1 MKLKTISGALL
12 ATTMLTACQGGS
24 SAVSTVKNAL
34 NPAINSN
41 FSAISAQISELEQ
54 AVSFAQ
60 SSATLSALLNPTDKD
75 KALAG
80 DIVTRIDNVIAGW
93 EEHKSGMSQG
103 LLRAKLADEGFRK
116 AEAVVKLLKDELRPM
131 ITDVTQGKGYDTAK
145 FKFLDNKAS
154 LDKVINEKKALIF
167 DQATPTVIS
176 ANTSSVTVAQS
187 SAVNS
192 PDRVKETIVTNSEQ
206 IVTGGADQT
215 DLTRTASWTETTT
228 KKMIYDRTWTVT
240 LQNITNYV
248 FSDGTTKQEKGAI
261 REVPNTQTLDAAD
274 VVTVLAKTSNITYTV
289 EDQNTPVTVVTR
301 GETAV
306 GNVYEDRIETVTQ
319 DDNSKLH
326 NTIRKTTKTSTTP
339 VTTTLTYPKIKVY
352 TYSDGHTFTWD
363 DTDQVDATTV
373 DEVIVDVSE
382 AIIEATTE
390 HVVANENITNEVI
403 TEEAEADPVFVTV
416 HEDKTTEATVDT
428 TKTVTVTRHYTTTAT
443 IVTTTTT
450 KTTPVTKQIWTDG
463 KEKLIRGDTVT
474 VTNTENTVV
483 TDSWTK
489 VMSET
494 TTTVDAVPVADK
506 IDNNSDHADMG
517 TRTPGFSTDV
527 NSYRTSEFNGST
539 GTNYKS
545 AIKADV
551 AYSRGW
557 TGKGSLITIADTGYD
572 KDHSDLAGAVK
583 HQYNTLTGGD
593 ATFMDDNVGHG
604 SHVLGIAAGRRNGSG
619 THGVAF
625 DADVAV
631 VKVTDSTGYSFQRA
645 LSGAAWAR
653 DLGSIAYNVS
663 ANWNEDSSFR
673 NSITATGT
681 TGVSFSNHWFY
692 GENGYNGAVDEAK
705 KWATALGT
713 DQVLVNSAGNFGKDY
728 VSGSAQMAHATDANG
743 KLIMGGRMLIVGS
756 YDTNTNQIASYSSK
770 AGTVCATY
778 DFSANVCKDAAKASD
793 FYILAPGSAIESAY
807 KDGTTVTMSGTSMAA
822 PVVTGALAVI
832 HQMWPHMKGEN
843 LVKLLTVT
851 ADKDLPGYAVHT
863 HGQGLL
869 DLDKATQPVGATGI
883 PTSGRTSGQI
893 SNIATLSGGAGI
905 GSVNSEAF
913 AALSNVVVLDSF
925 ERDFTI
931 DLSQTQAIDTRPGS
945 QVEAISFGNTYDGY
959 WNLANSG
966 QFSTDVLGIRTSFKM
981 DPEQRGNGDLG
992 MRTEYDV
999 YKTEDTILT
1008 AALGMVKETGKFLNN
1023 VQQGFM
1029 GVGENH
1035 TTNYVGVSL
1044 NHKFDDNWFGFGN
1057 YQMGMTDVES
1067 SKEFSLVTGYSNL
1080 VSNTWGAGAGYKFKN
1095 GLSIGA
1101 SVSQPLTITSGKMNY
1116 KVPVGRTL
1124 DGQVLFDE
1132 GSADAS
1138 TKHIEVDTGVF
1149 IKYNVDNVA
1158 VAGYAEH
1165 RRNVAGVNDN
1175 NEVNLGIKVN
1185 YKF

>member
-274 VVTVLAKTSNITYTV
+274 VVTDLAKTSNITYTV

-494 TTTVDAVPVADK
+494 TTTVDVVEVADQG
-506 IDNNSDHADMG
+506 SDHVDMG

-645 LSGAAWAR
+645 LLGAAWAR
-653 DLGSIAYNVS
+653 ELGSVAYNVS

-981 DPEQRGNGDLG
+981 DPKQRGNGDLG
-992 MRTEYDV
+992 MRTEYDA

-1057 YQMGMTDVES
+1057 YQMGITDVES

-1165 RRNVAGVNDN
+1165 RSNVAGVNDN

>member
-80 DIVTRIDNVIAGW
+80 DIVTRIDNVITGW

-443 IVTTTTT
+443 IV
-450 KTTPVTKQIWTDG
+450 
-463 KEKLIRGDTVT
+463 
-474 VTNTENTVV
+474 
-483 TDSWTK
+483 
-489 VMSET
+489 
-494 TTTVDAVPVADK
+494 
-506 IDNNSDHADMG
+506 
-517 TRTPGFSTDV
+517 
-527 NSYRTSEFNGST
+527 
-539 GTNYKS
+539 
-545 AIKADV
+545 AII
-551 AYSRGW
+551 SG
-557 TGKGSLITIADTGYD
+557 
-572 KDHSDLAGAVK
+572 
-583 HQYNTLTGGD
+583 
-593 ATFMDDNVGHG
+593 
-604 SHVLGIAAGRRNGSG
+604 GIA
-619 THGVAF
+619 
-625 DADVAV
+625 
-631 VKVTDSTGYSFQRA
+631 
-645 LSGAAWAR
+645 
-653 DLGSIAYNVS
+653 
-663 ANWNEDSSFR
+663 
-673 NSITATGT
+673 
-681 TGVSFSNHWFY
+681 
-692 GENGYNGAVDEAK
+692 
-705 KWATALGT
+705 
-713 DQVLVNSAGNFGKDY
+713 
-728 VSGSAQMAHATDANG
+728 
-743 KLIMGGRMLIVGS
+743 
-756 YDTNTNQIASYSSK
+756 
-770 AGTVCATY
+770 
-778 DFSANVCKDAAKASD
+778 
-793 FYILAPGSAIESAY
+793 ILRLFP
-807 KDGTTVTMSGTSMAA
+807 
-822 PVVTGALAVI
+822 
-832 HQMWPHMKGEN
+832 
-843 LVKLLTVT
+843 LL
-851 ADKDLPGYAVHT
+851 
-863 HGQGLL
+863 
-869 DLDKATQPVGATGI
+869 
-883 PTSGRTSGQI
+883 
-893 SNIATLSGGAGI
+893 
-905 GSVNSEAF
+905 
-913 AALSNVVVLDSF
+913 
-925 ERDFTI
+925 
-931 DLSQTQAIDTRPGS
+931 
-945 QVEAISFGNTYDGY
+945 
-959 WNLANSG
+959 
-966 QFSTDVLGIRTSFKM
+966 
-981 DPEQRGNGDLG
+981 
-992 MRTEYDV
+992 
-999 YKTEDTILT
+999 
-1008 AALGMVKETGKFLNN
+1008 
-1023 VQQGFM
+1023 
-1029 GVGENH
+1029 
-1035 TTNYVGVSL
+1035 
-1044 NHKFDDNWFGFGN
+1044 
-1057 YQMGMTDVES
+1057 
-1067 SKEFSLVTGYSNL
+1067 
-1080 VSNTWGAGAGYKFKN
+1080 
-1095 GLSIGA
+1095 
-1101 SVSQPLTITSGKMNY
+1101 
-1116 KVPVGRTL
+1116 
-1124 DGQVLFDE
+1124 
-1132 GSADAS
+1132 
-1138 TKHIEVDTGVF
+1138 
-1149 IKYNVDNVA
+1149 
-1158 VAGYAEH
+1158 
-1165 RRNVAGVNDN
+1165 
-1175 NEVNLGIKVN
+1175 
-1185 YKF
+1185 